1 MPTLLHVHDT
11 SGLRVVDDLT
21 EVPALLAAGTPFWI
35 DSDGE
40 DQAIATFL
48 TDVLKLHSMA
58 VEDILVDRPTPKVE
72 DYGSYLYV
80 VAHGVALAVDDAAKT
95 STIEIDVVL
104 SKTWVFTHHRG
115 PCQAIQAVR
124 DDLQRSTRMIERGPA
139 YVAHAVLDHLVDY
152 YLPIMDDLD
161 ERVDALETQVVESP
175 SQAVLKEI
183 FTLKQAILRLRRI
196 AVHQREVFQRLSRG
210 EFDEIPAAALPFYR
224 DVYDHFVRVA
234 DLTDSYRELLSGAL
248 DAYLSVV
255 SNRMNEVMKRL
266 TLVATVMMPLT
277 FIAGIYGMNFDNMP
291 ELRWRYG
298 YAFAWGLMAL
308 VATWMLVAFRRRKWF

>member
-1 MPTLLHVHDT
+1 M
-11 SGLRVVDDLT
+11 
-21 EVPALLAAGTPFWI
+21 WI

-40 DQAIATFL
+40 DQTIAAFL
-48 TDVLKLHSMA
+48 TDVLKIHSVA

-80 VAHGVALAVDDAAKT
+80 VAHGVALAADDPAKMA
-95 STIEIDVVL
+95 TIEVDVVL
-104 SKTWVFTHHRG
+104 TSTWVFTHHRG
-115 PCQAIQAVR
+115 PCRATEAVLA
-124 DDLQRSTRMIERGPA
+124 DLRRSTRAIERGPA
-139 YVAHAVLDHLVDY
+139 YIAHAVLDHLVDY
-152 YLPIMDDLD
+152 YLPIMDELD
-161 ERVDALETQVVESP
+161 ERVDTLEHQVVEAP
-175 SQAVLKEI
+175 TQQVLTEI
-183 FTLKQAILRLRRI
+183 FKLKQAILRLRRV

-298 YAFAWGLMAL
+298 YAFALGMMIL
-308 VATWMLVAFRRRKWF
+308 VAGWMIAAFRRRKWM